1 MFCAPQLPPQSP
13 SPRQKPNKTKQK
25 TRRGERLLFS
35 KEEELTSSVS
45 TATIQITYLH
55 SKVWGP
61 HKEGSLQLLK
71 IISSSQGGHC
81 QWLWTSFSGYS
92 YKAWKIIS
100 TTGPLPRSSYSWT
113 HETLC
118 PENECP
124 GRSPGVIWAPA
135 HINHP
140 ECGLML
146 GFTAKA
152 ASKVDSSEKGRR
164 QNNIRSIKC
173 PPFPWYGKLI

>member
-1 MFCAPQLPPQSP
+1 MCAAP
-13 SPRQKPNKTKQK
+13 KTSTKKQTNKQK
-25 TRRGERLLFS
+25 NRRGEKLSFS
-35 KEEELTSSVS
+35 KEEELTFSVS
-45 TATIQITYLH
+45 TATIQITHLR

-61 HKEGSLQLLK
+61 HKEGRLQLLK
-71 IISSSQGGHC
+71 IMSSNEGGRC
-81 QWLWTSFSGYS
+81 QSLWTSFSGYL
-92 YKAWKIIS
+92 YKGGKIIGA
-100 TTGPLPRSSYSWT
+100 TGPLPRSSYSWT

-118 PENECP
+118 HENECP
-124 GRSPGVIWAPA
+124 GRSRGVVWAPA
-135 HINHP
+135 YINHT